1 MIGKKF
7 EKARISPLRGL
18 LTGKRDPLEF
28 LVDLYTVFKFSL
40 FFQESFFLI
49 ERLFLEDLFPVAS
62 R

>member
-40 FFQESFFLI
+40 FFQESFL
-49 ERLFLEDLFPVAS
+49 
-62 R
+62 